1 MVGFDQADI
10 RRIGAQERRVRG
22 QRVLAEVE
30 EGADAADGEG
40 VE

>member
-10 RRIGAQERRVRG
+10 RRINAQERRVRG
-22 QRVLAEVE
+22 QQVLAEVSGDDDNSE
-30 EGADAADGEG
+30 I